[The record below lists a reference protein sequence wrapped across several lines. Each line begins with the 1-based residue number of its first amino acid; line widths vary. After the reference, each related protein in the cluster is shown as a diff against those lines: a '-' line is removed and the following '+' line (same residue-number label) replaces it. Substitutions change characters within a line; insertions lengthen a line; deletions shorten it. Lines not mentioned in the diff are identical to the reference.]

1 MKKVA
6 VIGSGI
12 SGTSAAYY
20 LNKLGYNVSLFESNS
35 YFGGHTNTIDVEV
48 DGLIFPVD
56 TGFLVHNDRTY
67 PNLIDFFNELK
78 IETYP
83 SNMSFSVMRK
93 TDDITWAGT
102 NLLTVFTQ
110 AKNLYSVRFYKFLK
124 EVLRFNINSKNYLY
138 ECGGKLEVT
147 LEDILTEKEYSED
160 FKKWYLLPMAG
171 CIWSSPTNEVLKFP
185 ACAFLRFCM
194 NHGLLQI
201 LNRPQWKTVLNGC
214 KTYIDKAL
222 NGIDKKF
229 LNEPV
234 LEVISE
240 NKKVKLITDQRI
252 ENFDYCVMCS
262 HPPETL
268 EMLKSADFETKDL
281 LSKFK
286 FQKNEAVLHLDES
299 VLPEEKIAWASWNY
313 LSTKSIDGNDSISVS
328 YLINKLQPLPFK
340 KSVIVTLNPV
350 SNIDNKKIVKE
361 ICYQHP
367 IFSIETILA
376 QGNFKNIQGRKG
388 IYFSGAWMR
397 NGFHEDG
404 ILSTKI
410 IIKQLLGDEA
420 INNNLIDVL

>member
-20 LNKLGYNVSLFESNS
+20 LNKLGYDVYLFESGS
-35 YFGGHTNTIDVEV
+35 YFGGHTNTIDVDFEGQRV
-48 DGLIFPVD
+48 PVD

-67 PNLIDFFNELK
+67 PNLIDFFNELN
-78 IETYP
+78 IETHL
-83 SNMSFSVMRK
+83 SEMSFSVVRRI
-93 TDDITWAGT
+93 DNITWAGT
-102 NLLTVFTQ
+102 NILTVFAQ
-110 AKNLYSVRFYKFLK
+110 AKNLFSIRFYRFLK
-124 EVLRFNINSKNYLY
+124 EVLRFNKESKKYLLEY
-138 ECGGKLEVT
+138 EGKPELT
-147 LEDILTEKEYSED
+147 LNEMLIKKEYSED
-160 FKKWYLLPMAG
+160 FKNWYLLPMGG
-171 CIWSSPTNEVLKFP
+171 CIWSSPTNEMLKFP
-185 ACAFLRFCM
+185 AYSFLRFCF

-201 LNRPQWKTVLNGC
+201 FNRPQWKTVLNGC
-214 KTYIDKAL
+214 KTYVDKAL

-240 NKKVKLITDQRI
+240 NNKVKLITDQRI

-262 HPPETL
+262 HTPETL
-268 EMLKSADFETKDL
+268 EMFKSADFETKDL

-299 VLPEEKIAWASWNY
+299 VLPEKKIAWASWNY
-313 LSTKSIDGNDSISVS
+313 LSTESTCGNDSVSVS

-350 SNIDNKKIVKE
+350 SNIDNNKIIKR
-361 ICYQHP
+361 ISYQHP

-376 QGNFKNIQGRKG
+376 QREIGNIQGRQSV
-388 IYFSGAWMR
+388 YFSGAWLR
-397 NGFHEDG
+397 YGFHEDG
-404 ILSTKI
+404 ILSSKTVINK
-410 IIKQLLGDEA
+410 LLEDDGMKEGF
-420 INNNLIDVL
+420 LKVL

>member
-20 LNKLGYNVSLFESNS
+20 LNKLGYDVYLFESGS
-35 YFGGHTNTIDVEV
+35 YFGGHTNTIDVDFEGQRV
-48 DGLIFPVD
+48 PVD

-67 PNLIDFFNELK
+67 PNLIDFFNELN
-78 IETYP
+78 IETHL
-83 SNMSFSVMRK
+83 SEMSFSVVRRI
-93 TDDITWAGT
+93 DNITWAGT
-102 NLLTVFTQ
+102 NILTVFAQ
-110 AKNLYSVRFYKFLK
+110 AKNLFSIRFYRFLK
-124 EVLRFNINSKNYLY
+124 EVLRFNKESKKYLLEY
-138 ECGGKLEVT
+138 EGKPELT
-147 LEDILTEKEYSED
+147 LNEMLIKKEYSED
-160 FKKWYLLPMAG
+160 FKNWYLLPMGG
-171 CIWSSPTNEVLKFP
+171 CIWSSPTNEMLKFP
-185 ACAFLRFCM
+185 AYSFLRFCL

-201 LNRPQWKTVLNGC
+201 FNRPQWKTVLNGC
-214 KTYIDKAL
+214 KTYVDKAL

-240 NKKVKLITDQRI
+240 NNKVKLITDQRI

-262 HPPETL
+262 HTPETL
-268 EMLKSADFETKDL
+268 EMFKSADFETKDL

-299 VLPEEKIAWASWNY
+299 VLPEKKIAWASWNY
-313 LSTKSIDGNDSISVS
+313 LSTESTCGNDSVSVS

-350 SNIDNKKIVKE
+350 SNIDNNKIIKR
-361 ICYQHP
+361 ISYQHP

-376 QGNFKNIQGRKG
+376 QREIGNIQGRQRV
-388 IYFSGAWMR
+388 YFSGAWLR
-397 NGFHEDG
+397 YGFHEDG
-404 ILSTKI
+404 ILSSKSDI
-410 IIKQLLGDEA
+410 NKLLEDDGK
-420 INNNLIDVL
+420 NKRLLRVL